1 MEVATAVNYDIP
13 VVWIVQNNAKL
24 GLVHEM
30 QKAPLGGKNVVT
42 TFKKFD
48 AAKVAEGL
56 GAKGYTIERPGE
68 LQELL
73 PKVLKDNKPAVIDCT
88 IDDTEVPHARWIR
101 GRPKEVHPPLD
112 MM

>member
-1 MEVATAVNYDIP
+1 
-13 VVWIVQNNAKL
+13 
-24 GLVHEM
+24 M
-30 QKAPLGGKNVVT
+30 QKAPLEGKNVVT
-42 TFKKFD
+42 TFKKYD

-73 PKVLKDNKPAVIDCT
+73 PKVLKDNQPALIDCT
-88 IDDTEVPHARWIR
+88 IDDTEVPPLAGFVEGLKNFTHR
-101 GRPKEVHPPLD
+101 LD